1 MAVSEKLFNPKNRR
15 EQVEGVVEYY
25 HDQFPLFTSYPSNG
39 HSPSSLLYYT
49 EIIKLAAYMFSTR
62 DVAGYRYEVIQRYMH
77 DVAHQQYNDDDPAV
91 DV

>member
-1 MAVSEKLFNPKNRR
+1 MPVSDKLFNPKNRR

-25 HDQFPLFTSYPSNG
+25 HNEFPLVDGYA
-39 HSPSSLLYYT
+39 HSHTPCSLLYFA
-49 EIIKLAAYMFSTR
+49 EIMKLAAYMFVKR

-77 DVAHQQYNDDDPAV
+77 DIGRQQYNDDDPAV